1 MRNRLRLSIA
11 WAPFYASL
19 AVITGLAIFM
29 GIFWSIN
36 EYQAYRESVENIR
49 SNYKQ
54 QYESRVREEVDA
66 VTDYLDYR
74 RQQDLLRAEATIRN
88 RVQSAYTIASHIYRL
103 YKDEK
108 GVDELRQMVAEIL
121 RPIRWGGTRGYY
133 FAGQVENERID
144 LFADEPAF
152 EGIDGR
158 EFKILTG
165 HDVLGDIR
173 KIIRDKGA
181 GLFRYDLKKPNYPGK
196 EYSKIAFVKY
206 FAPFD
211 WFIGAGMYRD
221 DVTKSVQQDVLHQL
235 QGMTFGETGEI
246 FGFRFDG
253 TIICSRD
260 EKLLGRS
267 IRALVDVGGG
277 EYGEKLFKAGT
288 SDALDSFII
297 HQEYR
302 DGQKDMPH
310 HKLSYVRAY
319 PEIDWVVG
327 ASMYM
332 DAMEQAIA
340 DETAMYR
347 LISFRNVSMFIVL
360 FTLAVLVM
368 LFSTYIYSLKIK
380 RGINSFTEFFRGAA
394 DSKEKMEREQ
404 LGFVEFEDLSI
415 LANKMVDEQLKNE
428 LLLHRDELRLDA
440 LLALGMM
447 DKYSLQDKYDFILER
462 IVRITGSEEGYISLV
477 NDNLT
482 HIALTSYVV
491 IEKGAAIR
499 RHPDTVKSQSV
510 QNAGV
515 AGRAVLRKMAV
526 VNNNC
531 MYTSLNDVYPY
542 EAVPHRHLDVP
553 IYNNGKIVMISGVCN
568 NAESY
573 NNSDIR
579 QMTMLLEGMWMHVL
593 KKCAEEEKSRLEGQI
608 ISVSEEER
616 AAIGRDLHDDLCSH
630 LSGVELLSK
639 VLHQKLDQVAPA
651 QAGQL
656 STIRDLIR
664 DAIDKT
670 RRLSHGLYP
679 VHIVEYGLEA
689 AIEELVVEVRNM
701 FRIKCELEF
710 EDNSD
715 TTDTDLVIHLHY
727 ILREAVFNAA
737 RHGSPETIKI
747 RVHIDD
753 ENFLAQIK
761 DDGCGFDEGA
771 NRKGLGFYTMEYRA
785 RMVGAHINITSQ
797 VGQGTSVAVSGLVGS
812 FD

>member
-36 EYQAYRESVENIR
+36 EYQAYKESVENIR

-88 RVQSAYTIASHIYRL
+88 RVQSAYTIASHTYRL

-108 GVDELRQMVAEIL
+108 DVSELRQMVAEIL
-121 RPIRWGGTRGYY
+121 RPIRWGDTRGYY
-133 FAGQVENERID
+133 FAGQVDSERID

-158 EFKILTG
+158 TFKILTG

-181 GLFRYDLKKPNYPGK
+181 GLIRYELKKPNYPGK

-253 TIICSRD
+253 TIICNRD

-267 IRALVDVGGG
+267 ITTLVDVQGKP
-277 EYGEKLFKAGT
+277 YGEELFKAGT
-288 SDALDSFII
+288 SSEGLDGFII

-302 DGQKDMPH
+302 DDKKGSAH
-310 HKLSYVRAY
+310 YKLSYVRAY

-360 FTLAVLVM
+360 FTLAVLLM

-380 RGINSFTEFFRGAA
+380 RGIKSFTDFFRGAA
-394 DSKEKMEREQ
+394 DSKEKMGKEQ
-404 LGFVEFEDLSI
+404 LDFVEFEGLSV

-462 IVRITGSEEGYISLV
+462 IVQITGSEEGYIALV
-477 NDNLT
+477 NENQS
-482 HIALTSYVV
+482 HITLTSYVV
-491 IEKGAAIR
+491 MEKEVAIR
-499 RHPDTVKSQSV
+499 RHPDTIKSRAV
-510 QNAGV
+510 QDGGV
-515 AGRAVLRKMAV
+515 VGRAVLRKMAV
-526 VNNNC
+526 VNNGC
-531 MYTSLNDVYPY
+531 MYKSVDEVYPY
-542 EAVPHRHLDVP
+542 ETVPRRHLDVP

-568 NAESY
+568 NSEAY

-608 ISVSEEER
+608 IAVSEEER

-656 STIRDLIR
+656 GTIRDLIR

-689 AIEELVVEVRNM
+689 AIEELVVEVENM
-701 FRIKCELEF
+701 FRVVKCELEF

-715 TTDTDLVIHLHY
+715 TTDTNLVIHLHY

-737 RHGSPETIKI
+737 RHGSPKNIRI

-753 ENFLAQIK
+753 ENFLAQVK
-761 DDGCGFDEGA
+761 DDGCGFDEET

-785 RMVGAHINITSQ
+785 RMMGAHINITSR
-797 VGQGTSVAVSGLVGS
+797 VDQGTSVAVSGVVG
-812 FD
+812 

>member
-1 MRNRLRLSIA
+1 MRSKLRLSIS

-19 AVITGLAIFM
+19 AVITALAIFM

-36 EYQAYRESVENIR
+36 EYQAYKESVDNIR

-54 QYESRVREEVDA
+54 QYESRVKEEVDA

-74 RQQDLLRAEATIRN
+74 RQQDLVRAEDTIRN
-88 RVQSAYTIASHIYRL
+88 RVQSAYTIASHTYRL

-108 GVDELRQMVAEIL
+108 DVSELRQMVAEIL

-133 FAGQVENERID
+133 FAGEVDNERID

-152 EGIDGR
+152 EGVEGQ
-158 EFKILTG
+158 EFKVLTG
-165 HDVLGDIR
+165 HDVLGDIK

-181 GLFRYDLKKPNYPGK
+181 GLFKYDLKKPNYPDK

-246 FGFRFDG
+246 LGFRFDG
-253 TIICSRD
+253 TIICNRD

-267 IRALVDVGGG
+267 ITTLVDVQGKT
-277 EYGEKLFKAGT
+277 YGEELFRAGT
-288 SDALDSFII
+288 SGEMDGFIV
-297 HQEYR
+297 HQEYK
-302 DGQKDMPH
+302 DGKKDTPH
-310 HKLSYVRAY
+310 YKLTYVRAY

-332 DAMEQAIA
+332 DAMEHAIA
-340 DETAMYR
+340 EETVMYR
-347 LISFRNVSMFIVL
+347 LISFRNVSMFIIL
-360 FTLAVLVM
+360 FTLAVLLM
-368 LFSTYIYSLKIK
+368 LFSIYIYSLKIK
-380 RGINSFTEFFRGAA
+380 RGIKTFTDFFRGAA
-394 DSKEKMEREQ
+394 DSKEKMGKEQ
-404 LGFVEFEDLSI
+404 LDFVEFEDLAI
-415 LANKMVDEQLKNE
+415 LANKMVDEQIKSE

-462 IVRITGSEEGYISLV
+462 IVQITGSEEGYIALV
-477 NDNLT
+477 NENQT
-482 HIALTSYVV
+482 HVTVTSYVV
-491 IEKGAAIR
+491 VEKDVAIR
-499 RHPDTVKSQSV
+499 RHPDTIKSRSV
-510 QNAGV
+510 QESGV
-515 AGRAVLRKMAV
+515 VGRAVVRKMAV
-526 VNNNC
+526 VNNSCAYKNI
-531 MYTSLNDVYPY
+531 NDVYPY
-542 EAVPHRHLDVP
+542 ELVPERHLDVP

-568 NAESY
+568 NSEPY

-579 QMTMLLEGMWMHVL
+579 QMTMMLEGMWMHVL

-608 ISVSEEER
+608 IAVSEEER

-656 STIRDLIR
+656 KTIRDLIR

-689 AIEELVVEVRNM
+689 AIEELGVEVEKM
-701 FRIKCELEF
+701 FRVKCELEF

-715 TTDTDLVIHLHY
+715 NTDTNLVIHLHY

-737 RHGSPETIKI
+737 RHGNPNKIKI

-753 ENFLAQIK
+753 ENFLARVK
-761 DDGCGFDEGA
+761 DDGCGFNEET

-785 RMVGAHINITSQ
+785 RMMGAHINITSK
-797 VGQGTSVAVSGLVGS
+797 VGQGSSVAVSGLVG
-812 FD
+812 